1 MTASSP
7 SLVLVL
13 AQEQLKG
20 KLSLTPLSRFDIQL
34 YHVQRH
40 LAGQET
46 CKPWEPMRQGSLL
59 HNYSI
64 TGNSNTRANASLHL
78 EAGVRRC
85 TPKES
90 TSRCEYCRSRRLSRT
105 RKWWRRSG
113 SLNPGLFAIGRK
125 GVCLRC
131 GRSVVKVMMTRVM
144 ISMPMIQAR

>member
-7 SLVLVL
+7 SLVLVH

-46 CKPWEPMRQGSLL
+46 CKPWEPMRQGSLV

-64 TGNSNTRANASLHL
+64 TGTRAPGRMPVSIWRPASG
-78 EAGVRRC
+78 AARPKKAPRGV
-85 TPKES
+85 S
-90 TSRCEYCRSRRLSRT
+90 TAAPARSPRAYT
-105 RKWWRRSG
+105 ACARKT
-113 SLNPGLFAIGRK
+113 A
-125 GVCLRC
+125 
-131 GRSVVKVMMTRVM
+131 
-144 ISMPMIQAR
+144 AA

>member
-7 SLVLVL
+7 SLVLVH

-46 CKPWEPMRQGSLL
+46 CKPWEPMRQGSLV

-64 TGNSNTRANASLHL
+64 TGNSTPRSSWQGRRECQSPSGGRRQALH
-78 EAGVRRC
+78 AQ
-85 TPKES
+85 
-90 TSRCEYCRSRRLSRT
+90 
-105 RKWWRRSG
+105 RKH
-113 SLNPGLFAIGRK
+113 LA
-125 GVCLRC
+125 V
-131 GRSVVKVMMTRVM
+131 
-144 ISMPMIQAR
+144 

>member
-7 SLVLVL
+7 SLVLVH

-46 CKPWEPMRQGSLL
+46 CKPWEPMRQGSLV

-64 TGNSNTRANASLHL
+64 TGNSNTSANASLHL

-90 TSRCEYCRSRRLSRT
+90 TSRCEYCRT
-105 RKWWRRSG
+105 RQK
-113 SLNPGLFAIGRK
+113 PACIHC
-125 GVCLRC
+125 VCAEDGGCL
-131 GRSVVKVMMTRVM
+131 T
-144 ISMPMIQAR
+144 